1 MIVGVFLGV
10 YSAQRPNGISSHF
23 VSFFA
28 LFGYSAPVF
37 WSGLLLLIGFS
48 LHIQWFPVAGI
59 RDVTIEGN
67 FFEEAIDVIRHMVLP
82 VITLASIFLALY
94 SRLSRATMM
103 EVLGSDYIRTAKSKG
118 LTDREIIYKHA
129 LKNSLSPVITLA
141 GLQFSAVVSGAILV
155 ESVFSWPGLGTLAF
169 ESIIARDTPT
179 ILGILFFSALVVI
192 VGNLLTDLPLSL
204 VDPRVRT
211 NIAAVIALIILFLII
226 LVAIFGPTLYPVDPF
241 DMVWMPFSPPG
252 EEGFIFG
259 TDYLGRDLVAMIIHG
274 ARVSIIIGVSAAFV
288 TVFIGVSVGAM
299 AGFYRGWVEEVL
311 MRITEFFQV
320 LPTLLFAM
328 VIVALF
334 GASLTMI
341 TIAIGAVSWTA
352 VARITRAEFLRIRE
366 LEYVT
371 ASRASGANN
380 FILMFGIILPNALPP
395 IIVQAALMVGSAI
408 LFEAGLSF
416 LGLTDPNV
424 VSWGQV
430 IGSNRSYLL
439 DAGFT
444 VTIPGAAIF
453 ITVLCISLVGD
464 GLNDALN
471 PKLRQR

>member
-1 MIVGVFLGV
+1 MYAGILLLAVIILNFGMMHLAPGDVADSISQSMGGADEEVLNEIRATYGLDKPFIIQLGSYIGKVLRFDLGYSFFYTQPVSQLIFQKLPATLLLVITAQFLALIVGVFLGV

-48 LHIQWFPVAGI
+48 LHIQWFPVAGM

-67 FFEEAIDVIRHMVLP
+67 FFEETIDVIRHMELP

-192 VGNLLTDLPLSL
+192 VGNLLTDLTLRL

-211 NIAAVIALIILFLII
+211 N
-226 LVAIFGPTLYPVDPF
+226 
-241 DMVWMPFSPPG
+241 
-252 EEGFIFG
+252 
-259 TDYLGRDLVAMIIHG
+259 
-274 ARVSIIIGVSAAFV
+274 
-288 TVFIGVSVGAM
+288 
-299 AGFYRGWVEEVL
+299 
-311 MRITEFFQV
+311 
-320 LPTLLFAM
+320 
-328 VIVALF
+328 
-334 GASLTMI
+334 
-341 TIAIGAVSWTA
+341 
-352 VARITRAEFLRIRE
+352 
-366 LEYVT
+366 
-371 ASRASGANN
+371 
-380 FILMFGIILPNALPP
+380 
-395 IIVQAALMVGSAI
+395 
-408 LFEAGLSF
+408 
-416 LGLTDPNV
+416 
-424 VSWGQV
+424 
-430 IGSNRSYLL
+430 
-439 DAGFT
+439 
-444 VTIPGAAIF
+444 
-453 ITVLCISLVGD
+453 
-464 GLNDALN
+464 
-471 PKLRQR
+471 K

>member
-1 MIVGVFLGV
+1 MYAGILLLAVIILNFGMMHLAPGDVADSISQSMGGADEEVLNEIRATYGLDKPFIIQLGSYIGKVLRFDLGYSFFYTQPVSQLIFQKLPATLLLVITAQFLALIVGVFLGV

-48 LHIQWFPVAGI
+48 LHIQWFPVAGM

-192 VGNLLTDLPLSL
+192 VGNLLTDLTLRL

-211 NIAAVIALIILFLII
+211 N
-226 LVAIFGPTLYPVDPF
+226 
-241 DMVWMPFSPPG
+241 
-252 EEGFIFG
+252 
-259 TDYLGRDLVAMIIHG
+259 
-274 ARVSIIIGVSAAFV
+274 
-288 TVFIGVSVGAM
+288 
-299 AGFYRGWVEEVL
+299 
-311 MRITEFFQV
+311 
-320 LPTLLFAM
+320 
-328 VIVALF
+328 
-334 GASLTMI
+334 
-341 TIAIGAVSWTA
+341 
-352 VARITRAEFLRIRE
+352 
-366 LEYVT
+366 
-371 ASRASGANN
+371 
-380 FILMFGIILPNALPP
+380 
-395 IIVQAALMVGSAI
+395 
-408 LFEAGLSF
+408 
-416 LGLTDPNV
+416 
-424 VSWGQV
+424 
-430 IGSNRSYLL
+430 
-439 DAGFT
+439 
-444 VTIPGAAIF
+444 
-453 ITVLCISLVGD
+453 
-464 GLNDALN
+464 
-471 PKLRQR
+471 K